1 VPHSRQQ
8 LQIRQLVFKQITS
21 IYSLSKSLETIFK
34 AADKKRIKISVDAA
48 MIGFKLKT
56 QGAIQDAR
64 LIDHERD

>member
-21 IYSLSKSLETIFK
+21 IYSLSKSLEMIFK
-34 AADKKRIKISVDAA
+34 AADKKRIKISIDSA
-48 MIGFKLKT
+48 MIVFKLKT
-56 QGAIQDAR
+56 QGAIQDTR